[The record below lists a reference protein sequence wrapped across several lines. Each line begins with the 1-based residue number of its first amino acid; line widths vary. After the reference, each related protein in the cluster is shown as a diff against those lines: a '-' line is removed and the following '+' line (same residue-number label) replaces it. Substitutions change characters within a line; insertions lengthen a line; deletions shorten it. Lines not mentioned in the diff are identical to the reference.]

1 MAMSKEATAAKK
13 EYMRKYREKN
23 RERMNETHRAWRKAN
38 AHKIQEYNERF
49 WDKKAKEMQA
59 DE

>member
-1 MAMSKEATAAKK
+1 MAMSEEAKAAKR

-23 RERMNETHRAWRKAN
+23 RERMNETHRAWRKSN
-38 AHKIQEYNERF
+38 RHKIEEYNERF
-49 WDKKAKEMQA
+49 WNKKAKEMQV